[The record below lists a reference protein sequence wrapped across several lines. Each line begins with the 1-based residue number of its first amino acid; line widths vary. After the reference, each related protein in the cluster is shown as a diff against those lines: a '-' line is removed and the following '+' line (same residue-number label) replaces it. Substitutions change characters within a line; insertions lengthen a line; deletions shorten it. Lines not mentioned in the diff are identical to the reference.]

1 MNIEDVKERLKCI
14 DDNLNILYEL
24 ISDTPIQRYFL
35 NDIKGEGF
43 KSAKAYYFM
52 LEDYISR
59 VIENIDMLKEQIE
72 QQ

>member
-1 MNIEDVKERLKCI
+1 MNIEDIKDRLKCI
-14 DDNLNILYEL
+14 DDNLNVLYEL

-35 NDIKGEGF
+35 NDTKDEGF

-59 VIENIDMLKEQIE
+59 VIENIDRLREQIE

>member
-1 MNIEDVKERLKCI
+1 MNIEDIKDRLKCI

-35 NDIKGEGF
+35 NDTKGEGF
-43 KSAKAYYFM
+43 KSAKAYYVM
-52 LEDYISR
+52 LEDYISK
-59 VIENIDMLKEQIE
+59 VIENIDMLREQIE